1 MKMYVEGGVF
11 KPANSLEARVHAA
24 DFAGVVKA
32 VGCMS
37 AGEQMAACARLRSL
51 VEAIDR
57 FGWDPPKEARQ
68 WWGGKIEREHS
79 RALAAALFLCGTD
92 NDRKSLWR
100 VSADIETLAP
110 LLPADALAVLATVL
124 IDGSHAMIFPVQAL
138 VASGRSAR
146 PTVDNYIIGLITVP
160 QRSGRHFPPLLDLVA
175 ADPGLADAA
184 LLRVFEV
191 EGTGDANMSS
201 IEKYSG
207 AGGSWAATFL
217 ELIRR
222 GVYTRALLLE
232 KTLGTL
238 EMDWPQFRAGWFSR
252 FHATLAP
259 TPQEMAPLAERYA
272 GLCLSRI
279 APTVTL
285 ALSALAALYGARL
298 IDGERLLQ
306 ALAPVMSSAV
316 KGQVDGALKLL
327 DEMVRRKDCTGP
339 QAAALA
345 AAALGHESAD
355 VHKKVVARLRAWGL
369 DDAAKAELSRYLPHV
384 SAASQPDIAA
394 LIGVAAPKLA
404 PAIASLRTLREP
416 MSGVDPARA
425 LAPITDMDELV
436 QRIAFVFENEACVD
450 DFECAVDGLA
460 RLAPFSGDAIATLS
474 PVLKRACKLVG
485 AVDRAIASELARLL
499 ILLVGGEGAPRSVN
513 GNSAGAELRRRV
525 DDTAVFVA
533 QQTRLSP
540 LDTPTHRRGFIHPD
554 ALVARIAAHQ
564 AADAMSSPQCQ
575 ARAILRLATG
585 DFAQARQAARGL
597 AAGPFVRALRYAL
610 GDDVAIGAEYALFAA
625 AARIRHPGG
634 DDMLMMATY
643 GALGPDGPAVAR
655 YSWSA
660 AAPEAGYSL
669 PYHGLLSVLPV
680 AENFDPDLIAVRRH
694 EHFWQ
699 GANAGLLLYGAAILP
714 SSLEAFY
721 ASGAAEVGFNL
732 NWWEARWQDKAYFT
746 LLLDPTSPLTPMAC
760 LTLAF
765 GLAGKEAGQTAMAID
780 AFVASYLDGRLDLAE
795 LAGVVRE
802 TLVAQLC
809 KGARYAKSLATAARA
824 HGELAQAVFALLDD
838 VVQMPPDASAKE
850 LGPLLELM
858 LELALAGGFVLSPQA
873 GAALGQLQAGGK
885 GKLAQKAL
893 LARCKG

>member
-1 MKMYVEGGVF
+1 MKMYVEGGRF
-11 KPANSLEARVHAA
+11 NPANSLEARVHAA
-24 DFAGVVKA
+24 DFAGVVQA
-32 VGCMS
+32 VACMP
-37 AGEQMAACARLRSL
+37 AGARMAACARLRSL
-51 VEAIDR
+51 AETLSR
-57 FGWDPPKEARQ
+57 FGWDPPLEARQ
-68 WWGGKIEREHS
+68 WWGGKIERGHS
-79 RALAAALFLCGTD
+79 RAAAAALFLCGTD

-100 VSADIETLAP
+100 AAADVETLAP

-160 QRSGRHFPPLLDLVA
+160 QRSGKHYPSLLDLVA

-191 EGTGDANMSS
+191 EGSGDANMSS

-207 AGGSWAATFL
+207 AAGSWAATFL

-298 IDGERLLQ
+298 IDAERLLQ
-306 ALAPVMSSAV
+306 ALAPVLSSAV
-316 KGQVDGALKLL
+316 KGQVDGALRLL
-327 DEMVRRKDCTGP
+327 DEMVRRKDCPGP
-339 QAAALA
+339 RAATLA

-369 DDAAKAELSRYLPHV
+369 DEAAKAELSRYLPHV
-384 SAASQPDIAA
+384 SAACQPDVGA
-394 LIGVAAPKLA
+394 LIGVASPKLA
-404 PAIASLRTLREP
+404 PAVAPLRTRREP
-416 MSGVDPARA
+416 MSGVDPARV
-425 LAPITDMDELV
+425 LAPIDDIDELV

-450 DFECAVDGLA
+450 DFECAVDAMA
-460 RLAPFSGDAIATLS
+460 RLAPFSGSALDALS
-474 PVLKRACKLVG
+474 PVLKRARKLLTVP
-485 AVDRAIASELARLL
+485 DRAIASELARLL
-499 ILLVGGEGAPRSVN
+499 VLIAGGASAPRSVK
-513 GNSAGAELRRRV
+513 GNSAGAELRRRL

-564 AADAMSSPQCQ
+564 AAGAMSSPLCQ
-575 ARAILRLATG
+575 VRAILRLATG
-585 DFAQARQAARGL
+585 DFAQARQAARSL
-597 AAGPFVRALRYAL
+597 ADGPFVRALRYAL
-610 GDDVAIGAEYALFAA
+610 GDDGDIGAEYALFAA

-660 AAPEAGYSL
+660 VPPEAGYFL
-669 PYHGLLSVLPV
+669 PYHGLLSVLPE

-732 NWWEARWQDKAYFT
+732 NWWEARWQDKAYFA
-746 LLLDPTSPLTPMAC
+746 LLLDPTSPLTPMAR

-780 AFVASYLDGRLDLAE
+780 AFVGGYLDGRLDPAA
-795 LAGVVRE
+795 LAGIVRE

-824 HGELAQAVFALLDD
+824 HAELPQAVFALLDD
-838 VVQMPPDASAKE
+838 VVQMPPDAPAKE

-858 LELALAGGFVLSPQA
+858 MELALAGGFALSPKA
-873 GAALGQLQAGGK
+873 GAALGRLQAGGK
-885 GKLAQKAL
+885 GKVAQKAL
-893 LARCKG
+893 LSRCKG